1 LEYVIGRPFVN
12 RAVLNLPNGKTFTV
26 VTEGLS
32 PENGYVGKVAL
43 NGQPL
48 TRSFI
53 RHAEIMDGG
62 ELRFTMQAT
71 PNKSWAT
78 DIKSRPYSMSPYP
91 K

>member
-1 LEYVIGRPFVN
+1 V
-12 RAVLNLPNGKTFTV
+12 
-26 VTEGLS
+26 
-32 PENGYVGKVAL
+32 NGYVGSVQL

-48 TRSFI
+48 TRAFI
-53 RHAEIMDGG
+53 KHSEILDGG

-78 DIKSRPYSMSPYP
+78 DIKNRPYSMSPYS